1 MRALLMLLGLGAA
14 LLAADARAETY
25 PSKSIRTIVSTSAG
39 GVTDLCARI
48 LGAFITAKTGQTV
61 VIDNKAGGGG
71 NIGMEAVAKSPPD
84 GYTLGVAN
92 TGHIVINP
100 FLYRHMAY
108 DPLHDLVPVGSLGEV
123 PLFLVV
129 NGKVPARTLQEFVA
143 YARAEPGK
151 LSYASAG
158 TGTTPHLAADEFI
171 RRAGLNIV
179 HVPYRGSAP
188 GVMDVIS
195 GNIPMTFISTGPHME
210 FVRRG
215 DLRILGVAAAK
226 RLPYLPDVPTF
237 GEQGFPGFEVS
248 TWFAMFAPRGTP
260 QQIVEQLNGYVR
272 AMLDDP
278 DSRRRLESN
287 FVDPMPLDAAQFAA
301 VVKADAQK
309 WERIVRASGAR
320 VE

>member
-108 DPLHDLVPVGSLGEV
+108 DPLHDLVPVGALGEV